1 MNISLLPLLFLIGF
15 GSLSLLEIAINLM
28 GFQSTKERFLH
39 TLLPPLRP
47 LLSWLSSRQGALALA
62 IRINR
67 LLYTAAYVVSAFF
80 WLSTH
85 LPLIQTIV
93 LTILTALLFEFLLN
107 SLAIYWIRPLFAATA
122 WIAAIAFTI
131 TSPLIALLFQATRC
145 CWPRIAN
152 EGGSSAIQEMIH
164 SSQNSFDHTDQ
175 KLISAFIHF
184 KEKVA
189 KEIMVPR
196 VDLFSLPADLSIQEA
211 AQLFAQEGY
220 SRVPIFRETLDQ
232 IIGVVLYKDL
242 IKCYTNPD
250 SSALQESLETIQKP
264 ILYVPENKKISHLLQ
279 EFRTKQIHL
288 AIVVDEYGG
297 TEGIV
302 TIEDI
307 LEELVGEIEDEYD
320 IGGEQFWPLPSGG
333 WIVDAKMSINDIQEE
348 LGVQIPESPD
358 YETLGGY
365 ISQKAGVI
373 PEKGWRLLHDEFE
386 IEVLNASDRSVT
398 KVKLVPKKSAS

>member
-1 MNISLLPLLFLIGF
+1 MNTLLPVLFLIAF
-15 GSLSLLEIAINLM
+15 GSLSLFEIALTLL
-28 GFQSTKERFLH
+28 GFHSTKERLLH
-39 TLLPPLRP
+39 ALLPPVRP
-47 LLSWLSSRQGALALA
+47 LLSWLSSRQGALYLA
-62 IRINR
+62 IRMNR
-67 LLYTAAYVVSAFF
+67 LLYMAAYGVTAFF
-80 WLSTH
+80 WFADRF
-85 LPLIQTIV
+85 PLVHAIALTV
-93 LTILTALLFEFLLN
+93 LVALLFEFFLN
-107 SLAIYWIRPLFAATA
+107 SLATYWIRPLFATTA
-122 WIAAIAFTI
+122 WIAAIAFTA
-131 TSPLIALLFQATRC
+131 TSPLTALLFLITRF
-145 CWPRIAN
+145 CWPRIAHQD
-152 EGGSSAIQEMIH
+152 GSNALQEMIH
-164 SSQNSFDHTDQ
+164 SSQSSFDRTDQ

-196 VDLFSLPADLSIQEA
+196 VDLFSLPAELSIQEA
-211 AQLFAQEGY
+211 THLFAQEGY
-220 SRVPIFRETLDQ
+220 SRVPIYRETLDQ

-242 IKCYTNPD
+242 IKCYTDPD
-250 SSALQESLETIQKP
+250 RSALKQPLETLQKP
-264 ILYVPENKKISHLLQ
+264 IIYVPENKKISHLLQ

-348 LGVQIPESPD
+348 LGIQIPESPD

-373 PEKGWRLLHDEFE
+373 PEKGWRLLHDAFE
-386 IEVLNASDRSVT
+386 IEVLNASDRSIT
-398 KVKLVPKKSAS
+398 KVKLVPKKSS